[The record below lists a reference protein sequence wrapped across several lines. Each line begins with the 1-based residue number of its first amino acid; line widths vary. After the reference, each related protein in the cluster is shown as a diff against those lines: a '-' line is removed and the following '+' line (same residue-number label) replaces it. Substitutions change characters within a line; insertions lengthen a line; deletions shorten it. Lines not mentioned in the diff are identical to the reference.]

1 MIAHTDDLA
10 HVCCDQL
17 EEASEE
23 LAVAGVA
30 LASATREVRVL
41 AVDLHTQHEQ
51 VLSLQVA
58 HAHVLEQAEL
68 RLGPGWLGADD

>member
-1 MIAHTDDLA
+1 MLAHTDELA

-17 EEASEE
+17 DEASEE
-23 LAVAGVA
+23 LAAAGVT
-30 LASATREVRVL
+30 LASVTREVRTL
-41 AVDLHTQHEQ
+41 ADDLHTQHEQ

-68 RLGPGWLGADD
+68 RLGPGWLGVDD